1 MIRPVLLLCTN
12 PKARRWVLLL
22 CLLTAGIIG
31 AAVAVRPW
39 KGSATSGDTAL
50 SHSAERAHQEPL
62 RRASPR
68 QNVAVQ
74 KPGPPDPEAQ
84 KTSAVSAARAAD
96 AAAELA
102 ASMAVGGTDH

>member
-1 MIRPVLLLCTN
+1 MTRPVLLQWTN

-31 AAVAVRPW
+31 TAVAVRPW

-50 SHSAERAHQEPL
+50 PHSAERAHQEAL

-68 QNVAVQ
+68 QNAAVQ
-74 KPGPPDPEAQ
+74 KPGPPDPAAQ
-84 KTSAVSAARAAD
+84 KTAATSAAKAAD

-102 ASMAVGGTDH
+102 ASVAVGATDH